1 MLQRTDEFWDDF
13 LEENAAAEAAG
24 TQDNFAEKM
33 ANLEKNISDRIDEVE
48 KSLINTLQEE
58 AKKPNYLDPLKNTEQ
73 DPAYSEEE
81 GEEENEENE

>member
-24 TQDNFAEKM
+24 TPDNFAEKM

-58 AKKPNYLDPLKNTEQ
+58 AKKPNYLDPLKYTEQ

>member
-58 AKKPNYLDPLKNTEQ
+58 AKKPNLLDPLKNTEQ
-73 DPAYSEEE
+73 DPAYSEE
-81 GEEENEENE
+81 GEEEDEENE

>member
-81 GEEENEENE
+81 GEEDNEESE